1 MTIAQF
7 EAPGEDASD
16 STIDNHVRLKCG
28 HAFHSDCI
36 LSSFRYNP
44 QCPCCRAGA
53 ITESRNIFI
62 EFVDNTLDSE
72 EQEDQDVMNKLHC
85 LRRSHPEVME
95 ARKQLKIRK
104 QEFKQ
109 YCKTIQD
116 KKKQLVQEMTKELR
130 KEKNKHT
137 QLFTKAR
144 NEVKNVQRI
153 ELRVAAEKYGE
164 ATAMEIQEMMQV
176 YYEPVLALRNPTTR
190 KGFWFR

>member
-7 EAPGEDASD
+7 EAPEEDASD

-44 QCPCCRAGA
+44 QCPCCRSGA
-53 ITESRNIFI
+53 ITQSRNIFI
-62 EFVDNTLDSE
+62 EFVDTTLDSE
-72 EQEDQDVMNKLHC
+72 EQEDQDVMDKLHTI
-85 LRRSHPEVME
+85 RRSHPEVME
-95 ARKQLKIRK
+95 ARKQLKIK
-104 QEFKQ
+104 KEEFKA

-116 KKKQLVQEMTKELR
+116 KKKKMMDELTRELR
-130 KEKNKHT
+130 KEKNMHT
-137 QLFTKAR
+137 KLFTKAR
-144 NEVKNVQRI
+144 NEIKNVQRL
-153 ELRVAAEKYGE
+153 ELKVAAEKFGE
-164 ATAMEIQEMMQV
+164 GTALQIREMMHI